1 MLLKN
6 MKKRK
11 VPKCGLEIE
20 MNGGRFFMQVVIHAM
35 NREEFQKIYE
45 KLKNEAI
52 RKVIGKRKE
61 KNENWI
67 KNKEKEII
75 IYNNSNIRNCT
86 GCFCCWIKNPGRC
99 ILKDGYE
106 NLAELYSKA
115 EKIIIISK
123 CCYGTYSPFV
133 KNVLDRSIP
142 YLLPFFKLKNNE
154 MHHTIRYKKKLFLE
168 VYFYGKDLTELEK
181 NIAEKT
187 VKANCINLNVK
198 KFNVSF
204 LENIL

>member
-1 MLLKN
+1 
-6 MKKRK
+6 
-11 VPKCGLEIE
+11 
-20 MNGGRFFMQVVIHAM
+20 MNGGRFVMKVVIHDM
-35 NREEFQKIYE
+35 NREEFEKIYE
-45 KLKNEAI
+45 KLKVE
-52 RKVIGKRKE
+52 VIE
-61 KNENWI
+61 KKIKKSRNWI
-67 KNKEKEII
+67 ENNEEEVKIISDENKIK
-75 IYNNSNIRNCT
+75 NCT

-123 CCYGTYSPFV
+123 CCYGTYSPFI

-154 MHHTIRYKKKLFLE
+154 MHHTIRYKRKLFLE

-187 VKANCINLNVK
+187 VKANCINLNIK

-204 LENIL
+204 LGNIF